1 VGTNPPFYSIQGRR
15 VGFPV
20 EVRDAASGSATFPV
34 ASAAAQRLLPGGE
47 FRVAEMAPGRALCSI
62 AAIDYRDND
71 LGDYREV
78 SIALF
83 VRPRGERSLPWLGT
97 WRDLFRS
104 CLGTYILHL
113 PVDQDFT
120 REAGCA
126 IWGFPKTVQQ
136 IDFEVGPDSTRC
148 ELVYAGERALEL
160 RLPRGGSRTLP
171 EQILTTYTHI
181 EGVAH
186 RTRFVSRAEGFGVR
200 LGGAELRLGSGPL
213 AEALRSLGLPRRA
226 LMSTWMEHMRAR
238 FEPPEK
244 L

>member
-1 VGTNPPFYSIQGRR
+1 MGTNPPFYGIQGRQ

-20 EVRDAASGSATFPV
+20 EVRDAVSGSATFAV
-34 ASAAAQRLLPGGE
+34 ASAAARRLLPGDA
-47 FRVAEMAPGRALCSI
+47 FRVAEVFPGRALCSI

-78 SIALF
+78 SVALF
-83 VRPRGERSLPWLGT
+83 VRPRGERALPWIGT

-104 CLGTYILHL
+104 RLGTYILHL

-126 IWGFPKTVQQ
+126 IWGFPKTLQR
-136 IDFEVGPDSTRC
+136 IDFELGSDSARC
-148 ELVYAGERALEL
+148 ELVYDGERALEL
-160 RLPRGGSRTLP
+160 VLPRGGGRTLP
-171 EQILTTYTHI
+171 EQVLTTYTHI

-200 LGGAELRLGSGPL
+200 LGGAELALGSGPL